1 MTQEKRVHDRKDL
14 TLPLRIEAGGKMLD
28 GESVDISVGGMRVS
42 VPEDLSFGTKVKLHV
57 VLPTLGEESVFEA
70 EVRWSQREPSG
81 WFVLGLQFHRVRA
94 RETWAINQLMRQ
106 A

>member
-1 MTQEKRVHDRKDL
+1 MTQEKRVYDRKDL
-14 TLPLRIEAGGKMLD
+14 TLPLRLAVGGKMLA
-28 GESVDISVGGMRVS
+28 GESVDISVGGIRVS
-42 VPEDLSFGTKVKLHV
+42 VPEDLPFGTKVQLHV
-57 VLPTLGEESVFEA
+57 VLPTLGEESVFDA

-94 RETWAINQLMRQ
+94 RETWAINQLMRK